1 MFISVNSLNTTLFS
15 IKIPSD
21 SKGDTTSGAEEG
33 MQQWIEPNAEIC
45 ISDGSCQ
52 MHAAWMC
59 GLGFIWMQEEDH
71 SAA

>member
-1 MFISVNSLNTTLFS
+1 
-15 IKIPSD
+15 
-21 SKGDTTSGAEEG
+21 